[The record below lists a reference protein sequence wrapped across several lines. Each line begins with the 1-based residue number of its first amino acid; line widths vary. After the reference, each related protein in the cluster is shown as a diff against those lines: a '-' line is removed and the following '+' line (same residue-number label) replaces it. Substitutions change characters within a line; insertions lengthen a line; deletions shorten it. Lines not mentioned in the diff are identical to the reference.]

1 PRQPIHQELQFNI
14 SLVELIEKSGRVCQA
29 LGIRQVNYT
38 LAEVSYFLLL
48 LIEFRIEIQKSNICQ
63 TCSVFTEISHDID
76 FQSISMASV
85 TINPRVV
92 DKLWELTNS
101 ASVFLTT
108 LFFAKRPELYSL
120 LQKLLSKTEEVS
132 LSDIAPATFQHVQL
146 LCRHGLVTYTKKHK
160 ILDIHSV
167 SVLIEGLHPL

>member
-1 PRQPIHQELQFNI
+1 MFVRHSESGKSTIHLLKF
-14 SLVELIEKSGRVCQA
+14 LTFVATHRVQN
-29 LGIRQVNYT
+29 RDT
-38 LAEVSYFLLL
+38 
-48 LIEFRIEIQKSNICQ
+48 KSNICQ

-132 LSDIAPATFQHVQL
+132 LSDIAPATLQHVQL
-146 LCRHGLVTYTKKHK
+146 LCRHGLVTYTKSIKYL
-160 ILDIHSV
+160 IFI
-167 SVLIEGLHPL
+167 VLVF

>member
-1 PRQPIHQELQFNI
+1 MVCYFAGAERETTNPSRTSVQYFT
-14 SLVELIEKSGRVCQA
+14 VELIEKSGRVCQA

-63 TCSVFTEISHDID
+63 TCSVFRNQSRYD

-101 ASVFLTT
+101 ASVFDNS
-108 LFFAKRPELYSL
+108 LFAAPGTILPTAK
-120 LQKLLSKTEEVS
+120 V
-132 LSDIAPATFQHVQL
+132 TF
-146 LCRHGLVTYTKKHK
+146 KN
-160 ILDIHSV
+160 
-167 SVLIEGLHPL
+167 

>member
-1 PRQPIHQELQFNI
+1 
-14 SLVELIEKSGRVCQA
+14 
-29 LGIRQVNYT
+29 
-38 LAEVSYFLLL
+38 
-48 LIEFRIEIQKSNICQ
+48 
-63 TCSVFTEISHDID
+63 
-76 FQSISMASV
+76 MASV

-101 ASVFLTT
+101 ASVFDNSL
-108 LFFAKRPELYSL
+108 FAKRPELYSL

>member
-1 PRQPIHQELQFNI
+1 LMMNPVPWLQMTNMI
-14 SLVELIEKSGRVCQA
+14 SYQGLVR
-29 LGIRQVNYT
+29 T
-38 LAEVSYFLLL
+38 F
-48 LIEFRIEIQKSNICQ
+48 
-63 TCSVFTEISHDID
+63 
-76 FQSISMASV
+76 
-85 TINPRVV
+85 PRVV

>member
-1 PRQPIHQELQFNI
+1 PVMHLRYQPLWFSILLGLNARQPIHQELQFNI

-108 LFFAKRPELYSL
+108 LFFAKRPELYCL

-132 LSDIAPATFQHVQL
+132 LSDIA
-146 LCRHGLVTYTKKHK
+146 
-160 ILDIHSV
+160 
-167 SVLIEGLHPL
+167 

>member
-1 PRQPIHQELQFNI
+1 
-14 SLVELIEKSGRVCQA
+14 
-29 LGIRQVNYT
+29 
-38 LAEVSYFLLL
+38 
-48 LIEFRIEIQKSNICQ
+48 
-63 TCSVFTEISHDID
+63 
-76 FQSISMASV
+76 MASV

-101 ASVFLTT
+101 ASVFDNSFCQAPGTIQPT
-108 LFFAKRPELYSL
+108 A
-120 LQKLLSKTEEVS
+120 KLLSKTEEVS

>member
-1 PRQPIHQELQFNI
+1 
-14 SLVELIEKSGRVCQA
+14 
-29 LGIRQVNYT
+29 
-38 LAEVSYFLLL
+38 
-48 LIEFRIEIQKSNICQ
+48 
-63 TCSVFTEISHDID
+63 EISHDID

-167 SVLIEGLHPL
+167 SVLIEGLYPL